1 MPEAAQNTRARL
13 LASARELFTS
23 LGYHGTTTP
32 MIAERSGVAE
42 GTIYRHF
49 PGKQALLNAV
59 YQETQHWG
67 LDRLREAGEGG
78 GSTGEVLGRL
88 GRALL
93 AAAEEEPARIRI
105 LLGWNDQGLLDEA
118 SQRSAEEFQRGL
130 ESLIARGKQEGSVRA
145 GLVELW
151 TMIWLTLVRAAA
163 LRVAAREW
171 NARHPHATA
180 TLDAAWEAIAWRPIP
195 AGAPGSNSTDR
206 TTQEG

>member
-1 MPEAAQNTRARL
+1 MADAAQNTRARL

-23 LGYHGTTTP
+23 QGYHGTTTP

-49 PGKQALLNAV
+49 PGKQALLNSV
-59 YQETQHWG
+59 YQETQQWG
-67 LDRLREAGEGG
+67 LDRLREAGDGG
-78 GSTGEVLGRL
+78 GSTGDVLGRL

-93 AAAEEEPARIRI
+93 AAAEEEPARIRF

-118 SQRSAEEFQRGL
+118 SQQAAQGFQHAL
-130 ESLIARGKQEGSVRA
+130 ETLIARGKQEGSVRA

-171 NARHPHATA
+171 NARHPHAIA
-180 TLDAAWEAIAWRPIP
+180 TLDAAWEAIAWRPIQ
-195 AGAPGSNSTDR
+195 AGAPGSNSTER
-206 TTQEG
+206 TTEEG